1 MELERPASLM
11 YTEEDKM
18 LRFAILLSACALWA
32 VSCAAADSDS
42 DKTDSWGVWADQDQ
56 TNVYAF
62 LENSDF
68 KFRHR
73 QQGKASTVTG
83 AWHTALGA
91 CWSDKNREQ
100 TGNLLMYAGIV
111 QCCMSAQFLGNNLV
125 LSYVWD
131 KPGGAAST
139 DPDRLC
145 QNRVLKR
152 LQAMPKD

>member
-1 MELERPASLM
+1 MSAEGV
-11 YTEEDKM
+11 KM
-18 LRFAILLSACALWA
+18 LRFAILLPACVLWA
-32 VSCAAADSDS
+32 VTCAAADSDS
-42 DKTDSWGVWADQDQ
+42 DKADSWGIWGDQDQ

-62 LENSDF
+62 LDNNDF

-131 KPGGAAST
+131 KPGGTPSA
-139 DPDRLC
+139 DPERLC